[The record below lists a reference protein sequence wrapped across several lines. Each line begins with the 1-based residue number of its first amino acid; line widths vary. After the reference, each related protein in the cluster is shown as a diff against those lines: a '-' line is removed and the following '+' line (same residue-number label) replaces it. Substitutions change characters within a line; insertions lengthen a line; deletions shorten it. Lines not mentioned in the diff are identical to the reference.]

1 MAGYNYGTSESTEN
15 WDTANGSDAASILF
29 GTPTPP
35 LIPQFG
41 CGTDG
46 DNTFSL
52 FIETTSSTD
61 DDNGSF
67 SRESAWRKA
76 YRFLNRFDTG
86 NISMDRFGSPNDGSA
101 TYNAQR
107 SVFKTNSNY
116 ETPFD
121 HKPPCR
127 FPFFTSSNPAMDGET
142 APLIEILYSMALI
155 NIDTAADNW
164 NGQLTSDGGVQWAI
178 GSKGLG
184 LRTNTTPEAMEFPL
198 LKTNAG
204 ENFKVDTARSV
215 IPAYSG
221 EILSF
226 QGDLN
231 FDGDNLGFG
240 YMGNT
245 DDGGSIIYID
255 ITQTDEVLRWNP
267 NTEDDIDPEEWWVKT
282 ISGIQVKNSDN
293 PKSGSVNF
301 KKGMMAVVSNDKNNY
316 IVSFTSP
323 KQIPLS
329 SWGNG
334 QNIRVLFMRKK
345 IIRLDDNNKPWDG
358 ANPAEYENIRYRSL
372 ADEFKDDEF
381 FQVPTDPPD
390 PPDLLGACCLQPGT
404 CQQRTQQQCI
414 EETGDASNWAGP
426 NTTECTNCDDP
437 NDGGTEVGDIRP
449 FTTSLNGN
457 LGNGTIT
464 INYPDGVNATDV
476 TFEVYIEKDPESL
489 S

>member
-1 MAGYNYGTSESTEN
+1 MAYNYGTSEPTDLWNTPNSS
-15 WDTANGSDAASILF
+15 DTSSVLF
-29 GTPTPP
+29 GTPA

-52 FIETTSSTD
+52 FIRTTSTNND
-61 DDNGSF
+61 DGSF

-86 NISMDRFGSPNDGSA
+86 DISMDRFIVTGTGADGSA

-107 SVFKTNSNY
+107 SFFKTTLNY

-127 FPFFTSSNPAMDGET
+127 FPFFPSSNPAMNGDT
-142 APLIEILYSMALI
+142 APLIEILYSMSRRT
-155 NIDTAADNW
+155 IDIP
-164 NGQLTSDGGVQWAI
+164 SDGWDGNLADEGVQWAI
-178 GSKGLG
+178 GGKGLG

-204 ENFKVDTARSV
+204 GNFRVDTTRSV

-226 QGDLN
+226 QDQ
-231 FDGDNLGFG
+231 DDNLGFG

-267 NTEDDIDPEEWWVKT
+267 DGDVGIQPEDWWIKT

-293 PKSGSVNF
+293 TSSGSVNF
-301 KKGMMAVVSNDKNNY
+301 KKGTMAVVSSEKNNY

-334 QNIRVLFMRKK
+334 QNIRVLLKRKK

-372 ADEFKDDEF
+372 ADEFRDDVF
-381 FQVPTDPPD
+381 FQVPIDPPD
-390 PPDLLGACCLQPGT
+390 PPTGACC
-404 CQQRTQQQCI
+404 
-414 EETGDASNWAGP
+414 
-426 NTTECTNCDDP
+426 TNGVCDQK
-437 NDGGTEVGDIRP
+437 TEVDCSTGGGEFFGVGSTTCTTCGEEEEPPQQSSGILP
-449 FTTSLNGN
+449 FTTTLNGRLN
-457 LGNGTIT
+457 DGSIT
-464 INYPDGVNATDV
+464 INYPAGFDATGVK
-476 TFEVYIEKDPESL
+476 FEVYIEKDPESL